1 MDRSATAAET
11 GTIERD
17 LFVDASPEIV
27 FAHFVDPERIR
38 RWMGRTVAFDARPGG
53 EWRIDYNGSDIARG
67 QVLEID
73 PPRRLVYAWGWEAP
87 EEVVRPGGSTVEV
100 TLTAEGGGT
109 RLRLRHSG
117 LPEAEVPGHA
127 QGWDQFLP
135 NLEAAAARG

>member
-1 MDRSATAAET
+1 MDGPATAADT
-11 GTIERD
+11 GTIERE
-17 LFVDASPEIV
+17 LFVEASPDIV

-38 RWMGRTVAFDARPGG
+38 RWMGRTVAFDPRRGG

-67 QVLEID
+67 QVVEID
-73 PPRRLVYAWGWEAP
+73 PPWRLVYTWGWEAP
-87 EEVVRPGGSTVEV
+87 EQIVRPGGSTVEV

-117 LPEAEVPGHA
+117 LPDAEVASHA

-135 NLEAAAARG
+135 NLGAAVARG